1 VIEAA
6 DALGASA
13 GRQILSISLDDDE
26 AWEIGLTC
34 GGTVEVM
41 LQPVRPGNDA
51 DAVVVAHRAVRD
63 ALGRDEAAVLVTTL
77 DGDTAVLVAAEDG
90 AVLGSLGSAALDAAA
105 ATTAREVLRTGSRA
119 ELVGGRRLFFDRH
132 APPTTLVIIGAGEIA
147 RSLTVMARELEMR
160 TVVIDGRERYATADR
175 FPHADEVRVGMPS
188 EIIAGIA
195 PGRRLAVLLVAH
207 DYKYELPVLRM
218 LLREPVGYLGM
229 LGSKKRGAAVREL
242 LTDEGFTPDE
252 LKRIHTPI
260 GLDIGGKSSAEVALS
275 ILAEVVAVRS
285 GKRE

>member
-1 VIEAA
+1 
-6 DALGASA
+6 
-13 GRQILSISLDDDE
+13 LSISLDDDE